1 MSDHE
6 HSEEHKESHGGGGG
20 HGGGHGGGGGHE
32 EAHEG
37 APEWLISFADNVALM
52 MGFFVILLAMNLGPK
67 GSSVNNTGEPGT
79 STDQAAREADFVI
92 GMRDAFNNKIDPLG
106 ENPSEAWLRKR
117 LEEKQGGLAT
127 ENGPNGSHPNL
138 QAIRKS
144 DYNRPT
150 ASIAFDD
157 RSSVLNVS
165 GRELIR
171 DTADKLKGQRWIIEV
186 RGHVSPFESM
196 RNVRAAMQL
205 SHERAMSVASAL
217 AEVGLHW
224 ENIRIVACGDSDRLI
239 ARTYD
244 REQDRTNQRVEI
256 VETAEQV
263 SPDPYAGEDGPESK
277 VPEPLSPDG
286 TPMSGHR

>member
-1 MSDHE
+1 MSDHDE
-6 HSEEHKESHGGGGG
+6 HAEGGGESHGGGGG
-20 HGGGHGGGGGHE
+20 HGGGHGGGGHE

-52 MGFFVILLAMNLGPK
+52 MGFFVILLAMNMGPK
-67 GSSVNNTGEPGT
+67 GSSVNNTGEPGP
-79 STDQAAREADFVI
+79 SSDQAAREADFVI

-106 ENPSEAWLRKR
+106 TDPSESALRKR
-117 LEEKQGGLAT
+117 IRERQGGLAA
-127 ENGPNGSHPNL
+127 ESGPQGTHPNL

-150 ASIAFDD
+150 ASIVFDD
-157 RSSVLNVS
+157 HSNILSVA

-171 DTADKLKGQRWIIEV
+171 DTAARLKGQRWIIEI

-205 SHERAMSVASAL
+205 SHERAMSVATAL
-217 AEVGLHW
+217 AESGIHW
-224 ENIRIVACGDSDRLI
+224 ENIRIVACGDAERLI

-256 VETAEQV
+256 VETAEQIG
-263 SPDPYAGEDGPESK
+263 PDPYAGETGPESK
-277 VPEPLSPDG
+277 IPDPLMPDG
-286 TPMSGHR
+286 TPANDPH

>member
-1 MSDHE
+1 MGRE
-6 HSEEHKESHGGGGG
+6 RRGV
-20 HGGGHGGGGGHE
+20 GGGHE

-52 MGFFVILLAMNLGPK
+52 MGFFVILLAMNMGPK
-67 GSSVNNTGEPGT
+67 GTSVNNTGEPGT

-92 GMRDAFNNKIDPLG
+92 GMRDAFNNKVDPLG

-127 ENGPNGSHPNL
+127 ENGPDGSHPNL

-144 DYNRPT
+144 DFNRPT

-157 RSSVLNVS
+157 HESVLS
-165 GRELIR
+165 AKGRNLVR

-217 AEVGLHW
+217 VESGIQW
-224 ENIRIVACGDSDRLI
+224 ENIRIVACADSDRLI
-239 ARTYD
+239 SRTYD
-244 REQDRTNQRVEI
+244 RGQDRTNQRVEI
-256 VETAEQV
+256 VEIAEQI
-263 SPDPYAGEDGPESK
+263 SPDPYTGEAGPTSK
-277 VPEPLSPDG
+277 VPEPIGADG
-286 TPMSGHR
+286 VPREGGE